1 MIRIRIID
9 DQPLNEVAEALYRTA
24 EKIENG
30 ERPEQIR
37 DRQGNTVGFV
47 EMDLREATETEE
59 TVTFIAGV
67 LHHWTGFPGTWEP
80 FKPETGQLMRV
91 RR

>member
-1 MIRIRIID
+1 MIRIRIAD
-9 DQPLNEVAEALYRTA
+9 DQPVNKVAEALHGTA

-37 DRQGNTVGFV
+37 DRQGHTIGSV
-47 EMDLREATETEE
+47 EMDLRESTETEE
-59 TVTFIAGV
+59 TVTIIAGEFY
-67 LHHWTGFPGTWEP
+67 HWTGFPGTWEP
-80 FKPETGQLMRV
+80 FKPEAGQLMRM